1 MEVTVRQGPAFGVAR
16 IMMEG
21 NEKVRAEAGALMATV
36 PTVQVEAKAE
46 GGVLKSLKRAALGG
60 ESFFLTTYTAP
71 PEGGWID
78 VAARLP
84 GDTQVIDVVPGQAW
98 FVQKGSW
105 LASDIDVQVD
115 TQWGGFRNMFGSE
128 GGFILRAEGS
138 GPMVVAAYGAVE
150 AWDLAPGQ
158 TITLDTGH
166 MVAYQESVTMNLRKV
181 TGGLVQTFKSGEG
194 LVFDFTG
201 PGRVLIQ
208 TAEPE
213 HPVMQALRDGD
224 RDRFMALE
232 AEQRRAGGL
241 PPFGRLAAVI
251 LSGPDQRQ
259 LDDFARAL
267 LRGLPAVEGIRVL
280 GPAPAPLLLSY
291 SGATP
296 APLAA
301 EIRTAS

>member
-16 IMMEG
+16 IMMSS
-21 NEKVRAEAGALMATV
+21 NEKVRAEAGALMATT

-46 GGVLKSLKRAALGG
+46 GGVMKSLKRAALGG

-84 GDTQVIDVVPGQAW
+84 GDTHVINVEQGKPW

-105 LASDIDVQVD
+105 LASDIDVSVD
-115 TQWGGFRNMFGSE
+115 AKWGGFKNMFGSE
-128 GGFILRAEGS
+128 GGFILRAEGY
-138 GPMVVAAYGAVE
+138 GPMVVAAYGAIE

-166 MVAYQESVTMNLRKV
+166 MVAYEESVTMNLRKV

-201 PGRVLIQ
+201 PGQVLVQ
-208 TAEPE
+208 TRNPNEFLSFIGAAIGTGNSGGGSPI
-213 HPVMQALRDGD
+213 GD
-224 RDRFMALE
+224 I
-232 AEQRRAGGL
+232 AGGL
-241 PPFGRLAAVI
+241 FGR
-251 LSGPDQRQ
+251 D
-259 LDDFARAL
+259 
-267 LRGLPAVEGIRVL
+267 
-280 GPAPAPLLLSY
+280 
-291 SGATP
+291 
-296 APLAA
+296 
-301 EIRTAS
+301 